1 MTRALPLFF
10 RMSES
15 FAPSRES
22 GVERQRAKARS
33 AGLRLTG
40 SKGGAISRGGGTR
53 TDGADGSVADE
64 QDVFQ
69 RWRHGTRVVWD
80 LAGKRSDENKD
91 GRASMTPCAA
101 GAIVLTDVCEAR
113 ISSRQHKY
121 ILASSVEAASCC
133 VMLSSSQDGNYAATR
148 TATTFTIMQ
157 YSPLITIGTA
167 TLFVIANNGALC
179 FTSRR
184 GALATCGA
192 ATMGFLYV
200 SPLDKIRTS
209 MLVVRSA
216 VVVLC
221 SAVNAGR
228 LDAIGWFG
236 KQARAVQEHRLCSS
250 KPNRA
255 ICNVIVICHRAVP
268 ASALRPACT
277 SPAPQNTPQHTYY
290 PNGAIHTQSLWFFA
304 RFLT

>member
-1 MTRALPLFF
+1 MPTRQPSHQKNLDF
-10 RMSES
+10 R
-15 FAPSRES
+15 
-22 GVERQRAKARS
+22 
-33 AGLRLTG
+33 TH
-40 SKGGAISRGGGTR
+40 SKGLWKGI
-53 TDGADGSVADE
+53 
-64 QDVFQ
+64 QY
-69 RWRHGTRVVWD
+69 
-80 LAGKRSDENKD
+80 
-91 GRASMTPCAA
+91 
-101 GAIVLTDVCEAR
+101 
-113 ISSRQHKY
+113 KY

-148 TATTFTIMQ
+148 TATTFAIMQ

-167 TLFVIANNGALC
+167 TLFVIANREALC

-236 KQARAVQEHRLCSS
+236 KQARASIVQWQAQSGDFQC
-250 KPNRA
+250 
-255 ICNVIVICHRAVP
+255 IVLHQSC
-268 ASALRPACT
+268 
-277 SPAPQNTPQHTYY
+277 SPAPQNTPQHTYC
-290 PNGAIHTQSLWFFA
+290 PKGAIHTQSLWFFA
-304 RFLT
+304 RF